1 MSHKAVDNYPHALK
15 SVPECYKTQQK
26 MCDKAVYTLP
36 STIKYVPDCYE
47 TQRMCHKA
55 VYRYFLYLIL
65 FPINIKF
72 KKYGT

>member
-1 MSHKAVDNYPHALK
+1 MCHKAVDNYPHALK
-15 SVPECYKTQQK
+15 SVPECCKTQQK

-36 STIKYVPDCYE
+36 PTIKYVPDCYK

-55 VYRYFLYLIL
+55 VHRYFLYLIL

-72 KKYGT
+72 KKYVT

>member
-1 MSHKAVDNYPHALK
+1 
-15 SVPECYKTQQK
+15 

-47 TQRMCHKA
+47 IQRMCHKA